1 MSLDVVNDISVMN
14 IDIIVVAIIVVIII
28 NMMDIVTSS

>member
-14 IDIIVVAIIVVIII
+14 IDIIIVAIIVVMII

>member
-1 MSLDVVNDISVMN
+1 LSLDVVNDISVMN